1 MSKVVLILVATT
13 AGLGLTSLHLVK
25 QVRDGDAAIAEL
37 KTQVTSL
44 QEQVAAAPK
53 FTPLPPPPAIAGV
66 FASPGSVSMP
76 PAREPKESKEA
87 KNLKEPA
94 LKSAAAQPL
103 MSAGVA
109 LMSPN
114 PPSREERMQM
124 MREHRERQRQLMQ
137 DPEYREA
144 MRMQSRSQLARQ
156 YPGVIQELGLDQQ
169 QAEDFFNM
177 LADQQMRS
185 TELMEPLWDAE
196 NSENRDPTAF
206 QERHGK
212 IQQVA
217 SEMQRNNE
225 AEMASRFGPAKVQ
238 AWKEYQSTVGHRYQL
253 EQMRNTFSAQGVP
266 LSDDV
271 SKPMLKALAAAQKA
285 EMDEF
290 SSAVS
295 RGAAPR
301 LAARAT
307 ANLAI
312 EGGNNM
318 EQQIEMTKK
327 RNQRMLDAVSPYL
340 SFEQRQALEREH
352 DSQLKMMEAQARV
365 MRARGTSDANGV
377 YTDGGANFLILQK

>member
-1 MSKVVLILVATT
+1 MSKVVLILVATS

-25 QVRDGDAAIAEL
+25 QVRDGDAVIAEL

-53 FTPLPPPPAIAGV
+53 FTPQPPVPAIAGV
-66 FASPGSVSMP
+66 FASPGMAMP
-76 PAREPKESKEA
+76 PAKEPKEPKESKE
-87 KNLKEPA
+87 PPPRTV
-94 LKSAAAQPL
+94 AAAQPQI
-103 MSAGVA
+103 SAGVA
-109 LMSPN
+109 SMIAE
-114 PPSREERMQM
+114 PPSREERMRM

-156 YPGVIQELGLDQQ
+156 YPGVIEELGLDRQ

-196 NSENRDPTAF
+196 GENRDPTVL
-206 QERHGK
+206 QERHRK
-212 IQQVA
+212 IQQMA
-217 SEMQRNNE
+217 TEMQRNNE
-225 AEMASRFGPAKVQ
+225 AEIASRFGQGKVQ
-238 AWKEYQSTVGHRYQL
+238 AWKEYQSTVGQRYQL
-253 EQMRNTFSAQGVP
+253 EQMRSTFSAQGVP

-285 EMDEF
+285 EMDEY
-290 SSAVS
+290 SAAVS
-295 RGAAPR
+295 RGAAPT

-307 ANLAI
+307 ANLALAN
-312 EGGNNM
+312 GNNM

-340 SFEQRQALEREH
+340 SFEQRQALEQEH
-352 DSQLKMMEAQARV
+352 DSQLKMMEAQGRI
-365 MRARGTSDANGV
+365 MRARGTANPNGL
-377 YTDGGANFLILQK
+377 YMDGAANFLILQQ